1 MKQSMHM
8 ILLYLDPGS
17 GAMIVQAFIAGTLG
31 AVMFFKN
38 IKIRVLS
45 FLGVK
50 TKSGSDDSRE

>member
-1 MKQSMHM
+1 M

-17 GAMIVQAFIAGTLG
+17 GAMIVQALIAGTLG

-50 TKSGSDDSRE
+50 AKSDGDDSRE

>member
-1 MKQSMHM
+1 MHM

-17 GAMIVQAFIAGTLG
+17 GAMIVQALIAGTLG

-50 TKSGSDDSRE
+50 TKSDIDDSRE